1 MQSKLEK
8 MHNNFILPLI
18 TGLSRFIPLTSRYF
32 IRLSYNGTNYHGWQI
47 QPNAV
52 SIQETLNRDLSIVFG
67 EKIMVTGCGRTDT
80 GVHARLFYAHFDAA
94 NKLSGREAEILFRI
108 NGKLP
113 PDIAIRDIL
122 PVKPD
127 AHSRFDAISRTYEYH
142 IVRRKEVFG
151 RDLAHYIYGEMDITT
166 MQQAAEILKE
176 YNDFTSFSKVDT
188 DVKTND
194 CKITEAKWTEGNGT
208 LDFTITA
215 DRFLRNMVRAIVG
228 TLLDV
233 GFRKTSL
240 DEFRRI
246 IESRNRSKAGTS
258 APAKGLFLTD
268 VRYPPEIFLPA

>member
-1 MQSKLEK
+1 
-8 MHNNFILPLI
+8 
-18 TGLSRFIPLTSRYF
+18 LTSRYF

-47 QPNAV
+47 QPNAA
-52 SIQETLNRDLSIVFG
+52 SIQETLNRDLSLLLG

-80 GVHARLFYAHFDAA
+80 GVHAKMFYAHFDAE
-94 NKLSGREAEILFRI
+94 NELSGREAEYVFRI

-113 PDIAIRDIL
+113 PDIAIHDIL

-151 RDLAHYIYGEMDITT
+151 REFAHYIYGELDSSA
-166 MQQAAEILKE
+166 MQQAAGILKE
-176 YNDFTSFSKVDT
+176 YTDFTSFSKVDT

-194 CKITEAKWTEGNGT
+194 CKITDAKWIERNQT
-208 LDFTITA
+208 LNFTITA

-240 DEFRRI
+240 DDFRRI
-246 IESRNRSKAGTS
+246 IESRDRSKAGTS

-268 VRYPPEIFLPA
+268 IRYNPDIFLLP